1 MPIMMPTAPVHL
13 ARWLS
18 RGIAL
23 AVAIAGASPVVA
35 QAPVSWR
42 LSSAPRTT
50 IGVDD
55 TDPRATL
62 HEVVG
67 ATRLSNGSI
76 LIGDRGDHAFLLF
89 DANGRFVRS
98 FARKGSG
105 PGEVRYLGRMWRC
118 GDSLYSYDIEEG
130 HRISVFSLD
139 GRYVRA
145 FRFGSPQT
153 GTPPYA
159 SRCNRAGVFA
169 HIGWDRPREPKAGV
183 HRSLVPLWLSGAD
196 SVVRR
201 VIDSVPGSE
210 RLGTTSEGRITGSRP
225 LPFGKQ
231 PVLAMGA
238 SIVYSGSA
246 DDFTVRRFDLTG
258 KALSP
263 LRRNSVPSPVTR
275 RDIDHAILMETV
287 GRSDSIKARIARV
300 YAGMPLPK
308 TMAAYSHLV
317 IDAND
322 WVWVR
327 PQVNAGTTD
336 VTWSV
341 FNPSGALVA
350 EVRVPALLEVF
361 EIGVDYVLGR
371 YVDPTDE
378 IPHVRLYGLSRAAA
392 ARR

>member
-1 MPIMMPTAPVHL
+1 MPIMTSTAPVRL
-13 ARWLS
+13 ARWWS

-23 AVAIAGASPVVA
+23 AVAISGAAPVVA
-35 QAPVSWR
+35 QSPVSWR

-118 GDSLYSYDIEEG
+118 GDSVYSQDIEEG

-159 SRCNRAGVFA
+159 SGCNRAGVFA

-196 SVVRR
+196 SLVRR

-210 RLGTTSEGRITGSRP
+210 RLGTTSEGRRSPVAAAPPVQQPAPSRR
-225 LPFGKQ
+225 G
-231 PVLAMGA
+231 GH
-238 SIVYSGSA
+238 
-246 DDFTVRRFDLTG
+246 DDHDHRSPGHVR
-258 KALSP
+258 SP
-263 LRRNSVPSPVTR
+263 LASN
-275 RDIDHAILMETV
+275 
-287 GRSDSIKARIARV
+287 RSW
-300 YAGMPLPK
+300 P
-308 TMAAYSHLV
+308 
-317 IDAND
+317 
-322 WVWVR
+322 
-327 PQVNAGTTD
+327 
-336 VTWSV
+336 
-341 FNPSGALVA
+341 
-350 EVRVPALLEVF
+350 
-361 EIGVDYVLGR
+361 
-371 YVDPTDE
+371 
-378 IPHVRLYGLSRAAA
+378 
-392 ARR
+392 

>member
-1 MPIMMPTAPVHL
+1 MSITRPTAPSPL
-13 ARWLS
+13 ARWLA
-18 RGIAL
+18 RGLAL
-23 AVAIAGASPVVA
+23 AVAIAGAAPVVA
-35 QAPVSWR
+35 QSPASWR
-42 LSSAPRTT
+42 LSPTPRTT
-50 IGVDD
+50 IGLDD

-105 PGEVRYLGRMWRC
+105 PGEVRYLGHMWRC
-118 GDSLYSYDIEEG
+118 GDSLYSQDIEEG

-139 GRYVRA
+139 GRYIRA
-145 FRFGSPQT
+145 FRFGSPQS
-153 GTPPYA
+153 GTPPYQ
-159 SRCNRAGVFA
+159 SRCNRAGVFV

-183 HRSLVPLWLSGAD
+183 YRSLVPLWLSGTD

-231 PVLAMGA
+231 PVLAMGT

-246 DDFTVRRFDLTG
+246 DDFTVSRFDLSG
-258 KALSP
+258 KALPP
-263 LRRNSVPSPVTR
+263 LRRNSVPLPVTK

-308 TMAAYSHLV
+308 TLAAYSQMV
-317 IDAND
+317 VDAND

-327 PQVNAGTTD
+327 PQVNAGTTE
-336 VTWSV
+336 VAWSV
-341 FNPSGALVA
+341 FNPAGTLVA
-350 EVRVPALLEVF
+350 EVRIPALLEVF

-371 YVDPTDE
+371 FVDPADE
-378 IPHVRLYGLSRAAA
+378 IPHVRLYTLTRPAAG
-392 ARR
+392 RR